1 LGDATVAARRLD
13 RDALYTLESSAG
25 IWLANGYDAT
35 DGGVDDCGAPDPSH
49 PAMTTYVSR
58 DAGLHFFPLLN
69 TSTHFDLTSAGL
81 LLAAPTDTQRS
92 TIASFFV
99 SLDDGQSL
107 FSCGLDAVLA
117 PLVADQG
124 GVEDVTVESVRALSV
139 VGPLMVTGSLRV
151 ASTGDT
157 RWFVATVEPAV
168 STCDPAVD
176 YEEVLIPEDQCIL
189 GRQLALDRRLPGS
202 QCTHAPSAALS
213 VAVTRSCPCST
224 DDYECDECFSTFIS
238 SSEGSRRCLPTM
250 TKTCED
256 LLSPT
261 PTCSEPG
268 AIGYVASRGY
278 RLVDGTGCDLAT
290 GLDLSPT
297 LEACPKVNC
306 PYLSC
311 GECASTAACRWCS
324 SDTYFGAIDFT
335 GGACMYSRVCPGG
348 ASEATDAAQ
357 CVKPEMCDPDLVA
370 RCDLA
375 CGEEGWAT
383 CDCAS
388 VESGRG
394 LYVVCNAGHSYNV
407 SYECG
412 PDGCPEEGGGLSDAA
427 VAVIGSSFGC
437 ACLLFLCCVGYRRII
452 RTRQTKG
459 YKVLRPQPV
468 RVGSKERLM
477 EDDSVKVDNVDY
489 SSSGTDSDSST
500 GGTRRRQNQQ
510 RTSRRARRAG
520 RRHRQSPFGPSA
532 ETELRE
538 IESGKK

>member
-1 LGDATVAARRLD
+1 MIHFSSQPRPSAPPRPPSTIVIAPVHRHRQTLPLAMPSSRTFLHTRRSCVVVPLPPSTSVLAMAPSAASSATVPIEQSVFAHLHDLLERIARDPHPGAQPARRRIPPARRLD

-189 GRQLALDRRLPGS
+189 GRQLALDRRLPGRLRFE
-202 QCTHAPSAALS
+202 PSNL
-213 VAVTRSCPCST
+213 
-224 DDYECDECFSTFIS
+224 
-238 SSEGSRRCLPTM
+238 
-250 TKTCED
+250 
-256 LLSPT
+256 
-261 PTCSEPG
+261 
-268 AIGYVASRGY
+268 
-278 RLVDGTGCDLAT
+278 
-290 GLDLSPT
+290 
-297 LEACPKVNC
+297 
-306 PYLSC
+306 
-311 GECASTAACRWCS
+311 
-324 SDTYFGAIDFT
+324 
-335 GGACMYSRVCPGG
+335 
-348 ASEATDAAQ
+348 
-357 CVKPEMCDPDLVA
+357 
-370 RCDLA
+370 
-375 CGEEGWAT
+375 
-383 CDCAS
+383 
-388 VESGRG
+388 
-394 LYVVCNAGHSYNV
+394 
-407 SYECG
+407 
-412 PDGCPEEGGGLSDAA
+412 
-427 VAVIGSSFGC
+427 
-437 ACLLFLCCVGYRRII
+437 
-452 RTRQTKG
+452 
-459 YKVLRPQPV
+459 
-468 RVGSKERLM
+468 
-477 EDDSVKVDNVDY
+477 
-489 SSSGTDSDSST
+489 
-500 GGTRRRQNQQ
+500 
-510 RTSRRARRAG
+510 RARRAIS
-520 RRHRQSPFGPSA
+520 RHVTIA
-532 ETELRE
+532 
-538 IESGKK
+538 